1 MTQMEKYFKM
11 MTMMVI
17 QRIDSTEKAVHF
29 DMLSFLKN
37 YDPIKVKLIILLFFL
52 SINNLFSQKITK
64 TDSIVPIKSDNL
76 KFDFKALI
84 IPSALMA
91 YGIIGIESDGLKGF
105 NANIREEVTEDIDD
119 KFTIDDFSQYA
130 PALAVYGLNI
140 FGVEGKNNFKDRTI
154 ILGTSYL
161 LMGTWVTVMKKTT
174 RIERPDKSGFNSFPS
189 GHTATAFASAEFLWQ
204 EYKDVSFWYGISGY
218 VVATGT
224 GFFRIYNDK
233 HWLTDVAMGAGIGI
247 LSTKIA
253 YWVFP
258 LMDKYIFT
266 KKENR
271 TTAMF
276 APFYNGKQLGAGILL
291 NFN

>member
-1 MTQMEKYFKM
+1 MMQTEKSYRMTIPIM
-11 MTMMVI
+11 M
-17 QRIDSTEKAVHF
+17 QRIELNKKAVHLSVLPF
-29 DMLSFLKN
+29 FKTSETMKTKHLML
-37 YDPIKVKLIILLFFL
+37 LLFL
-52 SINNLFSQKITK
+52 CVNTVFSQEITK
-64 TDSIVPIKSDNL
+64 TDSIFHINKKGV
-76 KFDFKALI
+76 KFDYKALI
-84 IPSALMA
+84 IPSALLA

-130 PALAVYGLNI
+130 PAAAVYGLNL

-174 RIERPDKSGFNSFPS
+174 SIERPDKSGFNSFPS

-218 VVATGT
+218 FVAAGT

-247 LSTKIA
+247 LTTKIA

-266 KKENR
+266 SKENR
-271 TTAMF
+271 TTAMA